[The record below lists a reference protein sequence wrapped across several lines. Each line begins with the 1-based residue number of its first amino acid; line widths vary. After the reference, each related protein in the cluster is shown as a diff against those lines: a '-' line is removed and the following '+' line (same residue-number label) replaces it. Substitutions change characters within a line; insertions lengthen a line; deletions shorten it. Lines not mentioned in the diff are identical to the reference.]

1 MSNKHTE
8 AHIPT
13 DDYFIGQL
21 LHKAQKCV
29 ANCKKCE
36 SIWVA
41 ISMESNDGSAWTY
54 NGKRI

>member
-21 LHKAQKCV
+21 LHKA
-29 ANCKKCE
+29 KKCLPTVKNV
-36 SIWVA
+36 SL
-41 ISMESNDGSAWTY
+41 
-54 NGKRI
+54 